1 MPGVVISPASP
12 AVVRRMAVTRVVL
25 VALTVA
31 ACIGFS
37 ISSPYFLSLGNVVN
51 LVGDLT
57 LAGIVAIPATFL
69 MMSGH
74 VDLSVGATAAFT
86 GVVLAIA
93 MPSVGT
99 VAAIALA
106 AGTGLVIGILNGS
119 LITVGRVNH
128 VATTF
133 ATMALVRGLAYILPG
148 GLATVISGFGA
159 LGNAPSFWVI
169 GWPTLIFAVLA
180 VLAGLLSRSGT
191 GRRGRE
197 IGLLPRAHR
206 LDGHSERRWVM
217 GLYVVSAL
225 AAALVGLIR
234 TSQLGAG
241 LPTASIG
248 LELTVVTAVLLGGG
262 HLPGGRGSIQ
272 GTLLA
277 VLLMTVVENGLSL
290 ANVTAYANQVLV
302 AALLVVALVIDGPYR
317 RPSTNRSP
325 GEAGT
330 VAPAE

>member
-1 MPGVVISPASP
+1 MPGIVIPPASP
-12 AVVRRMAVTRVVL
+12 AGVRRTTVHWKVL
-25 VALTVA
+25 VALILAAGVA
-31 ACIGFS
+31 FS
-37 ISSPYFLSLGNVVN
+37 ISSPYFLSLGNLVN
-51 LVGDLT
+51 LADDLT
-57 LAGIVAIPATFL
+57 LAGIVALPATFL

-99 VAAIALA
+99 VAAIAIA
-106 AGTGLVIGILNGS
+106 AGTGLVIGILNGA
-119 LITVGRVNH
+119 LVTVGRVNH
-128 VATTF
+128 VASTF

-148 GLATVISGFGA
+148 GLAIVISGFGA
-159 LGNAPSFWVI
+159 LGNAQSFWGI

-180 VLAGLLSRSGT
+180 VLAGLMSRSGA

-206 LDGHSERRWVM
+206 LDKHPERRWVM

-262 HLPGGRGSIQ
+262 HLPGGRGSI
-272 GTLLA
+272 GATLLA

-302 AALLVVALVIDGPYR
+302 AALFVVALVIDGPYR
-317 RPSTNRSP
+317 RAGTSRSP
-325 GEAGT
+325 G
-330 VAPAE
+330 